1 MRGVWGSGGWPAGAE
16 LREESEAVNES
27 FWDATGVEIEA
38 KQVLG
43 KMRVTGLT
51 WIFGRRGRDLD
62 FLGLGGSSRDYQYF
76 LSKINIFCRKSIFFV
91 ENQYILTALRHVRFL
106 DHFA

>member
-1 MRGVWGSGGWPAGAE
+1 M
-16 LREESEAVNES
+16 REESEAVNES

-43 KMRVTGLT
+43 KNARHGRKLGFLGLEVVT

-62 FLGLGGSSRDYQYF
+62 VLGLGGSSRDYDDF
-76 LSKINIFCRKSIFFV
+76 LSKILIFRRK
-91 ENQYILTALRHVRFL
+91 Y
-106 DHFA
+106 

>member
-1 MRGVWGSGGWPAGAE
+1 MLGFVFEWSLTFWRVQAGAE

-43 KMRVTGLT
+43 KNARHGLT
-51 WIFGRRGRDLD
+51 WIFGVEGVTGFFGRRGRDSD
-62 FLGLGGSSRDYQYF
+62 FWASR
-76 LSKINIFCRKSIFFV
+76 S
-91 ENQYILTALRHVRFL
+91 
-106 DHFA
+106 

>member
-1 MRGVWGSGGWPAGAE
+1 M
-16 LREESEAVNES
+16 REESEAVNES

-43 KMRVTGLT
+43 KNARHGLT

-62 FLGLGGSSRDYQYF
+62 FLGLGGSSRDYDDF
-76 LSKINIFCRKSIFFV
+76 LSKILIFCRK
-91 ENQYILTALRHVRFL
+91 Y
-106 DHFA
+106 

>member
-1 MRGVWGSGGWPAGAE
+1 M
-16 LREESEAVNES
+16 REESEAVNES

-62 FLGLGGSSRDYQYF
+62 FWASR
-76 LSKINIFCRKSIFFV
+76 S
-91 ENQYILTALRHVRFL
+91 
-106 DHFA
+106 

>member
-1 MRGVWGSGGWPAGAE
+1 MLEILFEGSLGFWRVQAGAE

-43 KMRVTGLT
+43 KMRVTG
-51 WIFGRRGRDLD
+51 
-62 FLGLGGSSRDYQYF
+62 
-76 LSKINIFCRKSIFFV
+76 
-91 ENQYILTALRHVRFL
+91 
-106 DHFA
+106 

>member
-1 MRGVWGSGGWPAGAE
+1 M
-16 LREESEAVNES
+16 REESEAVNES

-43 KMRVTGLT
+43 KNARHGRRLGFLSVEVVT

-62 FLGLGGSSRDYQYF
+62 FWASR
-76 LSKINIFCRKSIFFV
+76 S
-91 ENQYILTALRHVRFL
+91 
-106 DHFA
+106 

>member
-1 MRGVWGSGGWPAGAE
+1 MEKSEFGVPGAAGGTADSIIWVRGRKSDGIFFGGSLTFWRVQAGAE

-43 KMRVTGLT
+43 KMRVTG
-51 WIFGRRGRDLD
+51 
-62 FLGLGGSSRDYQYF
+62 
-76 LSKINIFCRKSIFFV
+76 
-91 ENQYILTALRHVRFL
+91 
-106 DHFA
+106 

>member
-1 MRGVWGSGGWPAGAE
+1 MLETFFEWSLGFWRVQAGAE

-43 KMRVTGLT
+43 KMRVTG
-51 WIFGRRGRDLD
+51 
-62 FLGLGGSSRDYQYF
+62 
-76 LSKINIFCRKSIFFV
+76 
-91 ENQYILTALRHVRFL
+91 
-106 DHFA
+106 

>member
-1 MRGVWGSGGWPAGAE
+1 MFDFLGGGSLGFWRVHAGAE

-43 KMRVTGLT
+43 KNARHGLT
-51 WIFGRRGRDLD
+51 WIFGTRNCDLD
-62 FLGLGGSSRDYQYF
+62 FWASKSGLG
-76 LSKINIFCRKSIFFV
+76 FFGARML
-91 ENQYILTALRHVRFL
+91 ESGL
-106 DHFA
+106 